1 MYSWEGALEE
11 EMATHSSIFASL
23 GKIPWTEEPGGL
35 QSMGLQKVGDKYS
48 TPMSVF
54 PGGST
59 VKKLLARQEIW
70 FQFLGWEDFPGEGNG
85 NPLHNTCLGNP
96 MDSGTWPATVH
107 GVARFRY
114 DLAET
119 TTTTI
124 PVLCPFVI

>member
-1 MYSWEGALEE
+1 MYSWEGPLEE
-11 EMATHSSIFASL
+11 EMATHSSIFAWR
-23 GKIPWTEEPGGL
+23 ITWTAEPGGL

-48 TPMSVF
+48 TMLVF

-70 FQFLGWEDFPGEGNG
+70 FQFLGWEDFSGEGNG

-96 MDSGTWPATVH
+96 MDSRTWPATVH

-114 DLAET
+114 DLTET